1 MVDGVI
7 SFLSILTLIANIVI
21 LLFLFLK
28 KFRDYVITIANK
40 YGLVFAYIVSII
52 ATLGSLFLSEV
63 AHFTPCL
70 LCWYQRILMYPQAII
85 LLVALFMKF
94 TKEIKYY
101 CIALSGVGFVLAIY
115 HYYLQLFGNPAIPC
129 STVGISE
136 SCATRPFTH
145 FGYITIPFMAATAF
159 LLIILS
165 MLFTAKI
172 QSKG

>member
-7 SFLSILTLIANIVI
+7 SALSLLTLIANIGIVVF
-21 LLFLFLK
+21 LLFK
-28 KFRDYVITIANK
+28 KFRDYIITIANK
-40 YGLVFAYIVSII
+40 YGLVFAYIVSVI

-101 CIALSGVGFVLAIY
+101 CIALSGVGFVLALY
-115 HYYLQLFGNPAIPC
+115 HYYLQLFGDPTTPC
-129 STVGISE
+129 STVGISV
-136 SCATRPFTH
+136 SCASRPFTH

-165 MLFTAKI
+165 MIYYSPKK
-172 QSKG
+172 S